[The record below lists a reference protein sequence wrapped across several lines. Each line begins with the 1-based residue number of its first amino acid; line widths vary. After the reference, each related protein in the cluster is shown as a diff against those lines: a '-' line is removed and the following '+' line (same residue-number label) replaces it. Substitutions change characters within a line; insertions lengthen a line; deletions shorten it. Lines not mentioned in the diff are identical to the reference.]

1 MENIL
6 KDELLAVL
14 PIYVEDKGNCTKIY
28 TKNGEPTIIEK
39 NIRSVMRKI
48 CKNYMIDLR
57 ETKKRY
63 SPLLASPSQVPI
75 PLSRKDVFIPIK
87 TRNPLYKN
95 DGAMG
100 YINIKHIRNV
110 SKAARTTNIQLSNG
124 TTIECLSNIT
134 TVNSHIR
141 DGNVVSRCY
150 IDRAMGVAEN
160 EELIYNG
167 KKPIV
172 IIYEK

>member
-1 MENIL
+1 MEDVL
-6 KDELLAVL
+6 RDELMAIL
-14 PIYVEDKGNCTKIY
+14 PLYVDDKGNCTMVY
-28 TKNGEPTIIEK
+28 TKKGQPKIIEK
-39 NIRSVMRKI
+39 NMRSVMNKI
-48 CKNYMIDLR
+48 CKHYMIDLK

-63 SPLLASPSQVPI
+63 SSLISAPSQVPI
-75 PLSRKDVFIPIK
+75 PLSKNDVFIPLK

-100 YINIKHIRNV
+100 YINIKHIKNITKTV
-110 SKAARTTNIQLSNG
+110 NTTTIHLING
-124 TTIECLSNIT
+124 ISIECLCNIT

-150 IDRAMGVAEN
+150 VDRAMGVAES
-160 EELIYNG
+160 EELIYDG